1 MLKLVDLLLEFFD
14 DFLTKMRSFGKFL
27 LDFLVDFN
35 VALESL
41 NLRLHFIVLE
51 EQLLSLLRL
60 IFKLSGELVILQ
72 NSQASSSL
80 ELLIIKS

>member
-1 MLKLVDLLLEFFD
+1 LLKLVDLLLEFFD

>member
-1 MLKLVDLLLEFFD
+1 LLKLVDLLLEFFD

-27 LDFLVDFN
+27 LYFLVDFN